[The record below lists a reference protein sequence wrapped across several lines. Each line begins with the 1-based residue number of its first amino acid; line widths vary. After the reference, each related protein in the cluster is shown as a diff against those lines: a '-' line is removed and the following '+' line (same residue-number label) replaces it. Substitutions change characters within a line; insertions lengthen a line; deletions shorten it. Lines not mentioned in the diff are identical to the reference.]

1 MGVKS
6 NVVYMLLCADG
17 SFYVGSTTDLDVR
30 IAWHA
35 EAQDPFC
42 YTYSRLPIRVVW
54 SETFSDWSEALSR
67 ERQVKGWSRLKKIA
81 LIEGNWKEIQRLAR
95 LRKQGPKAESP
106 R

>member
-1 MGVKS
+1 
-6 NVVYMLLCADG
+6 
-17 SFYVGSTTDLDVR
+17 
-30 IAWHA
+30 
-35 EAQDPFC
+35 
-42 YTYSRLPIRVVW
+42 VW

-106 R
+106 RRGSRSAAKESRGPGRPFDFAQGRLFDRLRMRISFLAKEIPQLNLTKSMT